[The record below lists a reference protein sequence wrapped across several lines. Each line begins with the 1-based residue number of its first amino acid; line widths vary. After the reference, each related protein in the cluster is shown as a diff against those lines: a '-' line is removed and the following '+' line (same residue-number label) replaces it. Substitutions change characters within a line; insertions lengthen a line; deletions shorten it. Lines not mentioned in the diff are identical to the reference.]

1 MAGTKSCRFCGSEEL
16 ERSENKGE
24 LTCCRCGAVLEES
37 GIVEGLQFTE
47 SAGGGMSM
55 VGRFVPAGGT
65 GRSFAFGGG
74 ETREQALQRGL
85 SNIQSVADSSTAER
99 RQQQQQQQHSP
110 QRCMPTPPSPTTAA
124 RPPRR
129 PPPLPPPPAAAAAAA
144 AAAAERLRLS
154 GSQVA
159 AAHRLYL
166 MASQRNFS
174 VGRKG
179 LLVAGACL
187 YAICRRERSPHLL
200 VDFADAL
207 QVSVRSLGQMFLK
220 LLRVL
225 HVQVP
230 HIDPSLFIER
240 FALQLNLGSKTQT
253 VAHTA
258 VRLVQAMKRDW
269 IATGRRPMG
278 LCGAALL
285 IAARYHDIQID
296 AEDVAVAV
304 RISCPT
310 LSKRLY
316 EFRRTAVAQLPA
328 AALGET
334 DLLQLPALPL
344 PPCRLTKKRQQP
356 QQQQQQQLLQDG
368 KKTLSLEDGP
378 VAAAAD
384 SAAAAD
390 PSAAAAAEPAVA
402 GEPAAEAASG
412 DHGGPSAAAA
422 AAANTGSGAPGAP
435 QAAAAAEREGQK
447 EAAGDEQQRVCSS
460 SDALCNEQPSS
471 GDILSVAGWIVET
484 ISASPAAAA
493 DAAAGAAAPAAGD
506 AAAATTETPAA
517 ESTDG
522 RPAAGH
528 AEADAA
534 AAAAAEPDGEEALQA
549 AEGGDPLA
557 DLLRSVRARA
567 DELLL
572 PTETQGLPAA
582 ASSGEGRAG
591 ASGPAAAAAA
601 EAAAAAGE
609 AAEGLEEED
618 PAESEDG
625 LEDML
630 LNEHEREAKALIWDD
645 LTRDIMPEVHRRLR
659 QRKQKER
666 EQQQNQNKRR
676 RPQAQR
682 NAALAAAA
690 TAAESVRLSLER
702 KGKGLAQRIDEE
714 ALEALFA
721 ARKVIE
727 P

>member
-1 MAGTKSCRFCGSEEL
+1 
-16 ERSENKGE
+16 
-24 LTCCRCGAVLEES
+24 
-37 GIVEGLQFTE
+37 
-47 SAGGGMSM
+47 
-55 VGRFVPAGGT
+55 
-65 GRSFAFGGG
+65 
-74 ETREQALQRGL
+74 
-85 SNIQSVADSSTAER
+85 
-99 RQQQQQQQHSP
+99 
-110 QRCMPTPPSPTTAA
+110 
-124 RPPRR
+124 
-129 PPPLPPPPAAAAAAA
+129 
-144 AAAAERLRLS
+144 
-154 GSQVA
+154 
-159 AAHRLYL
+159 
-166 MASQRNFS
+166 
-174 VGRKG
+174 
-179 LLVAGACL
+179 
-187 YAICRRERSPHLL
+187 
-200 VDFADAL
+200 
-207 QVSVRSLGQMFLK
+207 MFLK

-344 PPCRLTKKRQQP
+344 PPCRLTKKRQQ
-356 QQQQQQQLLQDG
+356 QQQQQQQQLQDG

-384 SAAAAD
+384 SAAAAG
-390 PSAAAAAEPAVA
+390 PAAEAAADPAVA
-402 GEPAAEAASG
+402 GEPAAEAANG
-412 DHGGPSAAAA
+412 DHRGPSAAAA
-422 AAANTGSGAPGAP
+422 AAANEGAGAPGGP
-435 QAAAAAEREGQK
+435 QAAAAAEGEGQK

-506 AAAATTETPAA
+506 AAAAATTGTPAA

-528 AEADAA
+528 AETGAAA

-572 PTETQGLPAA
+572 PTETQGLPTA

-591 ASGPAAAAAA
+591 ACGPAAAAAAAAA

-618 PAESEDG
+618 PEESEDG

-630 LNEHEREAKALIWDD
+630 LNEHEREAKALIW
-645 LTRDIMPEVHRRLR
+645 
-659 QRKQKER
+659 
-666 EQQQNQNKRR
+666 
-676 RPQAQR
+676 
-682 NAALAAAA
+682 
-690 TAAESVRLSLER
+690 
-702 KGKGLAQRIDEE
+702 
-714 ALEALFA
+714 
-721 ARKVIE
+721 
-727 P
+727 